1 MNAVSEFKAGF
12 VAVLG
17 KPNVGKSTLMNA
29 LLGQKVAAVS
39 PKPQTTR
46 RNQLGILTSDAAQ
59 IIFIDT
65 PGVHEKR
72 NKLGELMNAEAQ
84 FGLQDGDVLLFLVD
98 ASAPPGAEDHA
109 VAERLSAREGRQ
121 PTLLVLNKMDLV
133 AADQADLRRQQY
145 RALLPEA
152 ELVEISALKQEGL
165 EKLMAAMTE
174 RLPAGDPFYPADQV
188 TDLWERQIAA
198 DLIREAAL
206 ANLREEVP
214 HGIAV
219 RIDQFL
225 ERGEKGAKI
234 EATLFVERESHKG
247 IVVGEG
253 GRMIKTIG
261 QAARKEIEKMSERS
275 VFLDLRVKVNEGWRD
290 DEKEMERMGYARRKD

>member
-1 MNAVSEFKAGF
+1 VSEFKAGF